1 MSKNDSKNST
11 NEGDEEELTVVEGFQ
26 VNILDLVTFYNSLTK
41 KITTAGAKTPCSGA
55 IFDAAHVYVKSRN
68 STELITNFI
77 EKSWR
82 DWEHCPG
89 RDEDTL
95 YKNVKALF
103 PAIPDSHLLS
113 IRQLFDVTDS
123 KGKKIVTQADK
134 DSVWIFIIELIRMA
148 IMYIHSERCWG
159 KKPDGKIGYTK
170 VFFKDISV
178 SKYADL
184 FDVGISK

>member
-68 STELITNFI
+68 STELITTRKDPILVQLGFELRDLS
-77 EKSWR
+77 EKENKEFNQTGVR
-82 DWEHCPG
+82 V
-89 RDEDTL
+89 L
-95 YKNVKALF
+95 
-103 PAIPDSHLLS
+103 
-113 IRQLFDVTDS
+113 
-123 KGKKIVTQADK
+123 KIVTQADK